1 MEASCWAFH
10 GKMARNS
17 PAQRASR
24 KTLYVPSA
32 KSETAQA
39 RPERLTPR
47 LADRTPQQSGTDGI
61 TGLRRLDVP
70 CGRTMKSLE
79 SSSRTSLKNI
89 LFATDL
95 SPAAEWALPF
105 ALELA
110 RRYRSK
116 LYAVHVIQLDV
127 SPGVGPSQRPKVAQE
142 QEESQNQARRLLQ
155 EQLRDIPHEV
165 IFPWGEVWP
174 ALSAVIGEKQ
184 ADLLVASTNGRSGFK
199 APAFGSVAQEIFQQ
213 APCPVLTVGPSVP
226 SRRNIPV
233 ELKRILYATD
243 FTFESVVAVHLAISL
258 ALEYGAQLILLHAMV
273 SADSNHEAAALQ
285 TLRDLVPF
293 GVHLVPKPKCLVVQG
308 DPPSCILKVA
318 SAENANMIVLGLRS
332 AKGHFAAPS
341 QPVRSNARKIAIA
354 AACPVLTVRD

>member
-1 MEASCWAFH
+1 
-10 GKMARNS
+10 
-17 PAQRASR
+17 
-24 KTLYVPSA
+24 
-32 KSETAQA
+32 
-39 RPERLTPR
+39 
-47 LADRTPQQSGTDGI
+47 
-61 TGLRRLDVP
+61 
-70 CGRTMKSLE
+70 MKSLA
-79 SSSRTSLKNI
+79 SSSRRSLNNI

-110 RRYRSK
+110 RRYHSK

-127 SPGVGPSQRPKVAQE
+127 SPAADSSQRSKVAQE
-142 QEESQNQARRLLQ
+142 QEDSKNQARRLLQ
-155 EQLRDIPHEV
+155 EQLRDIPHEL
-165 IFPWGEVWP
+165 IFPRGEVWP
-174 ALSAVIGEKQ
+174 TLSAVIGEKQ
-184 ADLLVASTNGRSGFK
+184 ADLLVASTNGRSGPK

-226 SRRNIPV
+226 SHKNVPV

-258 ALEYGAQLILLHAMV
+258 ALEYGAQLILFHAMA
-273 SADSNHEAAALQ
+273 SANSNHETASLQ

-293 GVHLVPKPKCLVVQG
+293 GIQLVPKPKCLVEQG

-318 SAENANMIVLGLRS
+318 SAENADMIVLGLRS
-332 AKGHFAAPS
+332 AKANFSAPS
-341 QPVRSNARKIAIA
+341 PPLRSNARKIAIA

>member
-1 MEASCWAFH
+1 
-10 GKMARNS
+10 
-17 PAQRASR
+17 
-24 KTLYVPSA
+24 
-32 KSETAQA
+32 
-39 RPERLTPR
+39 
-47 LADRTPQQSGTDGI
+47 
-61 TGLRRLDVP
+61 
-70 CGRTMKSLE
+70 MKSLE
-79 SSSRTSLKNI
+79 ASSRTSLNNI

-110 RRYRSK
+110 HRYRSK

-127 SPGVGPSQRPKVAQE
+127 SSAVARSQRAKIAQE
-142 QEESQNQARRLLQ
+142 QEESLNQARRLLQ

-165 IFPWGEVWP
+165 IFPAGEVWP
-174 ALSAVIGEKQ
+174 TLSAVIDEKQ
-184 ADLLVASTNGRSGFK
+184 ADLLVTSTNGQTGSK

-213 APCPVLTVGPSVP
+213 APCPVLTVGSSVP

-258 ALEYGAQLILLHAMV
+258 ALEYGAQLILFHAIP
-273 SADSNHEAAALQ
+273 SAHSNDEAASLQ

-293 GVHLVPKPKCLVVQG
+293 GIQLMPKPKCLVEQG

-318 SAENANMIVLGLRS
+318 SAENADMIVLGLRS

-341 QPVRSNARKIAIA
+341 PHLRSNAREIAIA

>member
-1 MEASCWAFH
+1 METSCWAFRD
-10 GKMARNS
+10 KLARNR
-17 PAQRASR
+17 PAQRALR
-24 KTLYVPSA
+24 KALSMPSA

-39 RPERLTPR
+39 RPERLTQP
-47 LADRTPQQSGTDGI
+47 LADRTLQQPGTNGSP
-61 TGLRRLDVP
+61 GLHRLDVP

-79 SSSRTSLKNI
+79 SRSRTSLNNI

-116 LYAVHVIQLDV
+116 LYAVHVIQLEV
-127 SPGVGPSQRPKVAQE
+127 SPAVDPSRQAKIAQE
-142 QEESQNQARRLLQ
+142 QEESQNRASQLLQ
-155 EQLRDIPHEV
+155 EQFRDIPHEV
-165 IFPWGEVWP
+165 IFERGEVWP
-174 ALSAVIGEKQ
+174 TLSAVIREKQ
-184 ADLLVASTNGRSGFK
+184 AGLLVASTNGRTGFG
-199 APAFGSVAQEIFQQ
+199 APAFGSVAEEIFQQ

-226 SRRNIPV
+226 SHRDTPV
-233 ELKRILYATD
+233 EVKRILYATD
-243 FTFESVVAVHLAISL
+243 FTFESVVALHLAISL
-258 ALEYGAQLILLHAMV
+258 ALEYGAQLILFHVME

-293 GVHLVPKPKCLVVQG
+293 SVHLVPKPKYLVEQG

-318 SAENANMIVLGLRS
+318 SVENANMIVLGLRS
-332 AKGHFAAPS
+332 TKGHFAAPS
-341 QPVRSNARKIAIA
+341 QPVRSTARKIAIA